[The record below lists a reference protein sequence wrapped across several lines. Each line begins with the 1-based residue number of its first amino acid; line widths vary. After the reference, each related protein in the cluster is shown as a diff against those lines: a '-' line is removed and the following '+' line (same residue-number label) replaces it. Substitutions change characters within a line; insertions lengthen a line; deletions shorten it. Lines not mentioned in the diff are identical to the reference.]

1 MFATRLYVGGLTN
14 PDVSPREIAEFL
26 QTLGVFRVKSVELVA
41 DPLSGQRRGFA
52 FCNVV
57 CNSEEQFR
65 LATQKYSGSKW
76 KRCKLRLGAA
86 TTPFDVRLK
95 QEWEE
100 EARIQAEIAA
110 RVQEERD
117 RELQAVAHAL
127 DNTQTL
133 LLSTSGAHC
142 RKRTRIRVPF
152 GPQSVAPTSSTKR
165 LRRARVIHFDADGNE
180 IKSATDVTDGVNP
193 SDSQSNDDGKGD
205 LSSNDNEASSDSGD
219 SDSGDSGDSSD
230 SDSDSRG
237 GDSDDNGDAA
247 ENINDEEEGDASTKD
262 EGVTAP
268 GGSGGDVNSRDA
280 AAGSESDGSDDSGD
294 DSDDDSDDN
303 DSDNA
308 EPETPPQDE
317 EAPSEY
323 DDQDDDDAALR
334 SILGIDSLIDE
345 EESTP
350 SSESTNESAQ
360 TASNT
365 SVEDAKPAHSTAV
378 SFNHTARAQQSRETI
393 VRSKEEVSVTESKP
407 HEPVSNLAS
416 WRLLGFGR

>member
-1 MFATRLYVGGLTN
+1 
-14 PDVSPREIAEFL
+14 
-26 QTLGVFRVKSVELVA
+26 
-41 DPLSGQRRGFA
+41 
-52 FCNVV
+52 
-57 CNSEEQFR
+57 
-65 LATQKYSGSKW
+65 
-76 KRCKLRLGAA
+76 
-86 TTPFDVRLK
+86 
-95 QEWEE
+95 
-100 EARIQAEIAA
+100 
-110 RVQEERD
+110 
-117 RELQAVAHAL
+117 
-127 DNTQTL
+127 
-133 LLSTSGAHC
+133 
-142 RKRTRIRVPF
+142 
-152 GPQSVAPTSSTKR
+152 
-165 LRRARVIHFDADGNE
+165 VIHFDADGNE

-219 SDSGDSGDSSD
+219 SDSGDSGDSSDSSD